1 MMQVKAKELRVEE
14 AERRLEQRERD
25 AQDAL
30 AAAEEVRGAEVICYP
45 QCISS
50 GAKSVS

>member
-25 AQDAL
+25 VQDAL
-30 AAAEEVRGAEVICYP
+30 AAAEEGRPAGRLPFLTYGGVKKGV
-45 QCISS
+45 
-50 GAKSVS
+50 